1 MTASSGQPTCG
12 QAHLR
17 PDEDAVNN
25 VLTPKRRGP
34 VTENSEY
41 AAFARR
47 ILRAYS
53 RRIATGD
60 VESLAHLIGLAD
72 DVNDSI
78 QEAVNGLRKAGY
90 SWAEIGT
97 RLGISR
103 QAAQQ
108 RWGSATL
115 IPGFGV
121 RRYRLL
127 ISMFEETAIIRLFAR
142 HCPDGIVIE
151 SALSKFGVH

>member
-1 MTASSGQPTCG
+1 MTANSGQPTHG
-12 QAHLR
+12 QTCFHPA
-17 PDEDAVNN
+17 ENTVNDA
-25 VLTPKRRGP
+25 LTPKRRRP

-60 VESLAHLIGLAD
+60 VESLAHMATLAD
-72 DVNDSI
+72 EINDAMAQAIS
-78 QEAVNGLRKAGY
+78 GLRAAGY
-90 SWAEIGT
+90 SWAEIGS

-108 RWGSATL
+108 RWGRSGRE
-115 IPGFGV
+115 PGN
-121 RRYRLL
+121 
-127 ISMFEETAIIRLFAR
+127 
-142 HCPDGIVIE
+142 
-151 SALSKFGVH
+151 K